1 MYNNPSVPLILFCL
15 SLPIT
20 VLIIVIVKSER
31 HWLDKLRK
39 LPRIQQFFAVVAF
52 GLIIAFGG
60 DKGPIVIIPDALME
74 ILTRRSDGTL
84 TDLSGALVP
93 GVQAQAVADYIMASS
108 DLVSAADGII
118 AQAKLDCVA
127 LTNQILTSSYDVAYL
142 SLDLPR
148 GTPEDLNHNILVSFQ
163 RVEQRGSDLDALV
176 WFSEMPTTNVNIFV
190 EYSLLENQWSTLSP
204 VTNFWPTTEIVDG
217 VACVRYRY
225 SLPAGIVGTPLKPV
239 YEVAFGGYSDTQY
252 LSVPETGVV
261 VSTNGVD
268 CLPYTGWDD
277 YSEGTNSFQVRYVGG
292 IAVEAVIDGIS
303 YKGKVG
309 QI

>member
-1 MYNNPSVPLILFCL
+1 MYNNPSVSVILF
-15 SLPIT
+15 SLLIFIT
-20 VLIIVIVKSER
+20 FLMILIVKSAHLWRE
-31 HWLDKLRK
+31 DLRK
-39 LPRIQQFFAVVAF
+39 LPRIQQILALVALGLVVAW
-52 GLIIAFGG
+52 GG
-60 DKGPIVIIPDALME
+60 QKGPVVVIPDALME

-84 TDLSGALVP
+84 TDLSGSLVP

-108 DLVSAADGII
+108 DLILAADDII
-118 AQAKLDCVA
+118 EQAKLDCIA

-148 GTPEDLNHNILVSFQ
+148 GTPDDLNHNILVSFQ
-163 RVEQRGSDLDALV
+163 RVEQRGPDLDALV

-190 EYSLLENQWSTLSP
+190 EYSLLENTWSTLSP
-204 VTNFWPTTEIVDG
+204 ITNFWPSTEIVDG
-217 VACVRYRY
+217 VECVRYRY
-225 SLPAGIVGTPLKPV
+225 SLPSGIVGTPLKPV
-239 YEVAFGGYSDTQY
+239 YEVSFGGYADTQY

-277 YSEGTNSFQVRYVGG
+277 YTEGAHSFQVRYVGG